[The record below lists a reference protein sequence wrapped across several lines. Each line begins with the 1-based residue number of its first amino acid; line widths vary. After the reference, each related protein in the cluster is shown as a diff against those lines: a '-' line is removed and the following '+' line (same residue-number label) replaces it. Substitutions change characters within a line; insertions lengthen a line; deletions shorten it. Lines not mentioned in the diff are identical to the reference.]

1 MNQILKEL
9 SPYIVPVLIAVV
21 GYIAN
26 WIKLKEQEQKLN
38 HLQDIIKQEGE
49 NYYIVCDR
57 CGNRIKLSKA
67 SLYAGTII
75 EEKGEAEK

>member
-1 MNQILKEL
+1 MDQILKEL
-9 SPYIVPVLIAVV
+9 SPYIVPVLIAVL

-26 WIKLKEQEQKLN
+26 WIKLKEQDRKLD
-38 HLQDIIKQEGE
+38 HLQDIIRQEGE
-49 NYYIVCDR
+49 NYYIICDR

-75 EEKGEAEK
+75 DEQGEVEK